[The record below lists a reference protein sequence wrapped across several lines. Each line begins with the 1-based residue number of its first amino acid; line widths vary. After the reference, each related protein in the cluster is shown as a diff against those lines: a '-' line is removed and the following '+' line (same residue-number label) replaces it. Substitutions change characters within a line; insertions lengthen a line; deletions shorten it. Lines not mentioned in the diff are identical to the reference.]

1 MLTLPAAMAR
11 GDCHEVALVH
21 GDGRGCSIGCS
32 AAAPTTNSSRFPGRS
47 RMPAQCALGRLTH
60 GVHREH
66 APDPINWFQGTLDE
80 AFSGRACAAEP
91 RQPRH

>member
-1 MLTLPAAMAR
+1 MRSLWFTATVAAA
-11 GDCHEVALVH
+11 ALVL
-21 GDGRGCSIGCS
+21 GGC
-32 AAAPTTNSSRFPGRS
+32 PYHKQQPVPGPQS
-47 RMPAQCALGRLTH
+47 EAGGSALGRLTH

-80 AFSGRACAAEP
+80 AFSARACAAEP

>member
-1 MLTLPAAMAR
+1 MRSLGFTAT
-11 GDCHEVALVH
+11 V
-21 GDGRGCSIGCS
+21 
-32 AAAPTTNSSRFPGRS
+32 AAAALLLGGCPYHKQQPVPGPQS
-47 RMPAQCALGRLTH
+47 EAGGSALGRLTH

-80 AFSGRACAAEP
+80 AFSARACAAEP